1 MVASPS
7 RSFAA
12 EPQISRIRKILCS
25 GLAALV
31 ALLLTGAATTAG
43 AGHTRGEAGQS
54 DLLRAKLLQAGQS
67 LILTLRTGAP
77 VALAALDRLPKAG
90 GRGSPY
96 LCVVLRRT
104 GHSGER
110 RICPGGESNV
120 HHRVGLELVNA
131 AGKTTAKST
140 IAARVKRA
148 TPRKLTVALLP
159 EAAGLAPHRY
169 RWRVLENRR
178 GCAASRCEAS
188 LPANGS
194 RTYRLRPVRPVGC
207 TGGTS
212 QEVRNGSRDRN
223 AVALTFDDGP
233 STYTEGFLDVLRH
246 EHVHGTFFEVGQE
259 MPGREDTMRRVLRE
273 GNEIGDHT
281 MNHVEYPGYSQI
293 AGAAARIKA
302 ATHFEPCLFRPPGGA
317 VDSSVIATAAGLGME
332 TILWDVD
339 PTDWAA
345 PGSAAVYSRIVGA
358 ARPGSIIL
366 MHDGG
371 GDRSGT
377 LAALPRIIDNL
388 RGRGYSFATVSR
400 LLGHRLIYQ
409 PYG

>member
-25 GLAALV
+25 GAATLLV
-31 ALLLTGAATTAG
+31 VLLTGAPTTAG
-43 AGHTRGEAGQS
+43 AGHPAGEAGQS
-54 DLLRAKLLQAGQS
+54 DLLSAKLLQAGQS
-67 LILTLRTGAP
+67 LVFTLRTAAP
-77 VALAALDRLPKAG
+77 VPLAALDRLPKARG
-90 GRGSPY
+90 GGSPY
-96 LCVVLRRT
+96 LCLALRRT

-110 RICPGGESNV
+110 RICLGGESNA
-120 HHRVGLELVNA
+120 HRRAGLELVNA

-188 LPANGS
+188 LPASGS

-207 TGGTS
+207 TGGS
-212 QEVRNGSRDRN
+212 GQEVRSGPRDRKV
-223 AVALTFDDGP
+223 VALTFDDGP
-233 STYTEGFLDVLRH
+233 STYTEAFLDVLRR
-246 EHVHGTFFEVGQE
+246 ERVPGTFFELGQE
-259 MPGREDTMRRVLRE
+259 VAGREDTMRRILRE
-273 GNEIGDHT
+273 GSEIGDHT

-293 AGAAARIKA
+293 AGAGARIQA
-302 ATHFEPCLFRPPGGA
+302 ATHFKPCLFRPPGGA
-317 VDSSVIATAAGLGME
+317 VDSSVIATAGGLGME

-339 PTDWAA
+339 PADWTA

-358 ARPGSIIL
+358 VQPGSIVL

-377 LAALPRIIDNL
+377 LAALPRIIDTL
-388 RGRGYSFATVSR
+388 RGRGYSFATVSQ
-400 LLGHRLIYQ
+400 LLGHRLIYK